1 MPKGTVTAYDAEKGI
16 GTIEEEKGGEIRVYR
31 SGLGEEGQSV
41 LYRGDV
47 VEFQIGRH
55 KRGGRIAVGVVRI
68 GWEEEPAGDAPRE
81 WNF

>member
-1 MPKGTVTAYDAEKGI
+1 MPKGTVTAYDPERGI
-16 GTIEEEKGGEIRVYR
+16 GTIEEEAGGELRVYR
-31 SGLGEEGQSV
+31 SGLGEEGLSA

-47 VEFQIGRH
+47 VEYQIGRH
-55 KRGGRIAVGVVRI
+55 KRGGRVAVGVVRI